1 MRPHS
6 AKPIGEFFIMRS
18 RLLLFAASLALVA
31 AAARAETSF
40 TANLVGITDEKAV
53 FATVEST
60 NVVPARA
67 RIGGTVAELS
77 VRQGDTARTG
87 QIIAVI
93 VDDKTMLRISGLD
106 AQIAAV
112 QSQLAQAQNDL
123 SRADALFRQG
133 AGTRVTLDQARTAM
147 EVATATLR
155 TRTAERDVARQQFIE
170 GQVLAPVAGR
180 VLDVP
185 VTKGTVVLGGDPI
198 ATIAES
204 NFILRLRVPER
215 HAITLKA
222 GASVR
227 VGGADLGK
235 SGAQFGKIVLVYPKI
250 EEGRVVADAEVPDLG
265 DFFVGERI
273 RVWIGAGDR
282 RAFIVPAAFIVTRF
296 GLDYVTLRSPEGGTI
311 ETPVQRG
318 QERPTPAMP
327 DALEILSGL
336 RAGDVLVKP

>member
-1 MRPHS
+1 
-6 AKPIGEFFIMRS
+6 MRS
-18 RLLLFAASLALVA
+18 CLLLFTISLGMLACV
-31 AAARAETSF
+31 ARAETTV
-40 TANLVGITDEKAV
+40 TARPIDITDEKAV

-60 NVVPARA
+60 NVVQARA
-67 RIGGTVAELS
+67 RIGGTVAELT
-77 VRQGDTARTG
+77 VRHGDTVQPG
-87 QIIAVI
+87 QIIAV
-93 VDDKTMLRISGLD
+93 VGDDKTALHISGLD

-133 AGTRVTLDQARTAM
+133 AGTKVALDQARTAM
-147 EVATATLR
+147 EVATSTMKA
-155 TRTAERDVARQQFIE
+155 RTAERDVARQQLAE

-180 VLDVP
+180 VLSVP

-215 HAITLKA
+215 HAITLRA
-222 GASVR
+222 DSPVR
-227 VGGADLGK
+227 IDGADLGQ
-235 SGAQFGKIVLVYPKI
+235 SGAMFGKIVLVYPKI
-250 EEGRVVADAEVPDLG
+250 EEGRVVADAEVPGLG

-282 RAFIVPAAFIVTRF
+282 RAFIIPEGFIVTRF
-296 GLDYVTLRSPEGGTI
+296 GLDYVNLRGPEGKEI

-318 QERPTPAMP
+318 QGRPTPALP